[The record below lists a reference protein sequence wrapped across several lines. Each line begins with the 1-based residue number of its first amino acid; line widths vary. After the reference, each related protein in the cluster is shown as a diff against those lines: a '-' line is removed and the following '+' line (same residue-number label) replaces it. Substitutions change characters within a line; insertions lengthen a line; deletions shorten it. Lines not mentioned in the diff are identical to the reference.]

1 MIKMPLRVPGELS
14 CGIFG
19 VVKVA
24 QMEPLIRPV
33 DHETWIMLQDDKRVV
48 GFLEQEWYYGRSGR
62 ITDCYHRVSK
72 THELHA
78 LLGGSIP
85 VKTSWGTEKL

>member
-24 QMEPLIRPV
+24 QMEPLIRPF

-48 GFLEQEWYYGRSGR
+48 EVLEQGRWYYGRSREVFG
-62 ITDCYHRVSK
+62 
-72 THELHA
+72 
-78 LLGGSIP
+78 LLPKS
-85 VKTSWGTEKL
+85 VENA